1 MGYVYLIGSTKFGW
15 YKIGKSK
22 IPEIRIR
29 DLGIL
34 LPFKVEVIKIWK
46 AEDHHSLEKLLH
58 EMHNANK
65 INGEWFEFSKIEL
78 QQLIESIPNE
88 ACVNVSEDV
97 PKLDKFSNVL
107 EDVKSSKRVLGL
119 KVQKLRGN
127 FTAEEREQK
136 RQAAIE
142 QQRLKKIMR
151 LQEEKQCN
159 LF

>member
-34 LPFKVEVIKIWK
+34 LPFRVEVIKIWK

-58 EMHNANK
+58 EIHNANK
-65 INGEWFEFSKIEL
+65 INGEWFEFSKIEI

-97 PKLDKFSNVL
+97 PKLDKFSN
-107 EDVKSSKRVLGL
+107 EDERNSKRVLGL
-119 KVQKLRGN
+119 RVEKLRGN
-127 FTAEEREQK
+127 ITDKEREQ
-136 RQAAIE
+136 RRIAGIE
-142 QQRLKKIMR
+142 RHRLKKLAR
-151 LQEEKQCN
+151 LQEEKQYT